1 MSLRTALRRLG
12 NASPMITAGLY
23 TAVAVLIALIHRFW
37 STNVALALVAFAA
50 GIVAFIGLFIVVT
63 WYRDDDW
70 LAAGFLFALTVYLGN
85 MFAEML
91 VAVIASRNLGA
102 AVFQAGTA
110 SMGTLLRAAI
120 TVPISGGII
129 TLARK
134 LSAAWKRRH
143 EAMLRREAMLSKA
156 PLFPTAKADNQSPGV
171 PDQRSGRTT

>member
-12 NASPMITAGLY
+12 NASPMITAGFY

-50 GIVAFIGLFIVVT
+50 GIVAFIGLFVVVT

-70 LAAGFLFALTVYLGN
+70 LAAGFLFALTLYLGN
-85 MFAEML
+85 LFAEML

-120 TVPISGGII
+120 TVPISGGLI

-134 LSAAWKRRH
+134 VSAAWKRRR
-143 EAMLRREAMLSKA
+143 AASLSKA
-156 PLFPTAKADNQSPGV
+156 PLFPTAKADSQSPDV
-171 PDQRSGRTT
+171 LDQRSGRTT